1 MPSSCCTYH
10 LWSGWPRHHGRR
22 PQTISH
28 WTQPIPSTLNIVW
41 GLVPGFQQ
49 SLPSDESARK
59 KKRKKLNGSQTHQAS
74 MPRSVRFPLEER
86 KYSMDISFREPVTL
100 QKCEKNEIHFC
111 ISREEHAYL
120 VWNSVTIGEPKKDN
134 ILRTKLSGTL

>member
-1 MPSSCCTYH
+1 M
-10 LWSGWPRHHGRR
+10 GPRRTKHPCRGA
-22 PQTISH
+22 SD
-28 WTQPIPSTLNIVW
+28 
-41 GLVPGFQQ
+41 
-49 SLPSDESARK
+49 SLD
-59 KKRKKLNGSQTHQAS
+59 
-74 MPRSVRFPLEER
+74 ER
-86 KYSMDISFREPVTL
+86 KYSIDISFREPVTL